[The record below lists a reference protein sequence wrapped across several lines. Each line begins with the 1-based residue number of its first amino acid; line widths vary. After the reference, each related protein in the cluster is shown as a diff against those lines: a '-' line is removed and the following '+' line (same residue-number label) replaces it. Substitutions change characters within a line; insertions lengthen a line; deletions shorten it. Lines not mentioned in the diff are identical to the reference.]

1 MSQPA
6 RHEIEKLATK
16 AFAVAHERI
25 AVERAEKRNQVLSE
39 VARRGNIGG
48 YVPALTKWATE
59 GVREGILALADAYVD
74 AFTLAE
80 APADAEVEK
89 ALETSSLQI
98 AGGAISGVRGELDL
112 ISTRTRQPLNRG
124 AGHIGREVEKSRVS
138 ALNEAQLKLERQ
150 RMKAKIT
157 AREDSWARGQSVA
170 THLSHAATAPS
181 SRPRNRRAC
190 RDDEETAVQR
200 REFIGP
206 FLLKETL
213 SGVATRSG
221 VGYSSLYRWR
231 SGETRLSPENRNK
244 LADHLKVD
252 LTRIPN

>member
-16 AFAVAHERI
+16 AFAVAHERM
-25 AVERAEKRNQVLSE
+25 AVDGAKKRNQILERS
-39 VARRGNIGG
+39 RGEGQYWRLCPCPNQMGDGMRAGG
-48 YVPALTKWATE
+48 DSRSRGRPPPSPT
-59 GVREGILALADAYVD
+59 DAK
-74 AFTLAE
+74 
-80 APADAEVEK
+80 VEK
-89 ALETSSLQI
+89 NLETSSLQI
-98 AGGAISGVRGELDL
+98 AGGAVSGVRGELDL
-112 ISTRTRQPLNRG
+112 ISKRTEKPLNRG
-124 AGHIGREVEKSRVS
+124 AGHVEREVEKSRVS

-150 RMKAKIT
+150 RIKAKFT
-157 AREDSWARGQSVA
+157 AREDSWAPGQNVS
-170 THLSHAATAPS
+170 THLSPVATTPS
-181 SRPRNRRAC
+181 TRARNRKAC
-190 RDDEETAVQR
+190 RDHEGTAIQR

-221 VGYSSLYRWR
+221 IGYSSLYRWR
-231 SGETRLSPENRNK
+231 SGETRLSPENRSK